1 MSCAAKAVAPTRSP
15 TTRAL
20 WGVFR
25 YGECGDRRGVKP
37 AAHTSST
44 PHLRLGLQHRNQ
56 SARRPELA
64 LAEVRRGYFL
74 AGPQLLTWGGS
85 NLNLP
90 GGPGAVP
97 HP

>member
-64 LAEVRRGYFL
+64 LAEVRRDYCLDGLPLFT
-74 AGPQLLTWGGS
+74 GGGS
-85 NLNLP
+85 HVDLP
-90 GGPGAVP
+90 GGQGAVP
-97 HP
+97 KP